1 MRLLEEQ
8 GIGVYRIGMVGDRAS
23 KGQAAT
29 VYGAGFAAGSLA
41 GKGARG
47 VTRGTGNN
55 VSYDNELMEVGRMAE
70 GDQGRVGKKV
80 VSGYMMFRD
89 PVYSTLT
96 IAHVY

>member
-47 VTRGTGNN
+47 GRLIFNICICQSVA
-55 VSYDNELMEVGRMAE
+55 EV
-70 GDQGRVGKKV
+70 
-80 VSGYMMFRD
+80 
-89 PVYSTLT
+89 
-96 IAHVY
+96 